1 MYPDLLQL
9 NMLVAS
15 LPALTVDDIEKDI
28 DRTFPGHIQFESEEG
43 AGQASLRRL
52 LRWYVILNTSTHI
65 PSTLDKISLS
75 ISISIYPVNTP

>member
-9 NMLVAS
+9 DAAVAS

-43 AGQASLRRL
+43 AGQASLRRM
-52 LRWYVILNTSTHI
+52 LRWYHI
-65 PSTLDKISLS
+65 PYIT
-75 ISISIYPVNTP
+75 IYPFATHVSQYILPCKHTI